1 MSARKSVLVVDDSSL
16 ILEMVQAAL
25 EAEGYEVQTAQ
36 DLSSL
41 EARRTTNPPDLVI
54 LDVQM
59 PEAYGDELGEA
70 MREVRDIHA
79 PMLLFSSL
87 SDDDLARRASNAGL
101 AGWVSKKAG
110 MRALVERVKAVLE
123 AT

>member
-1 MSARKSVLVVDDSSL
+1 MSARKNVLVVDDSSL

-36 DLSSL
+36 DLSTL
-41 EARRTTNPPDLVI
+41 EERRAANPPDLVI

-70 MREVRDIHA
+70 MREVRAVRA

-87 SDDDLARRASNAGL
+87 ADEDLARRAANAGL

-110 MRALVERVKAVLE
+110 MRALIDRVRAVLE